1 MTNIRQWLESLGLGE
16 YANAFEANAIEP
28 DLLGD
33 LTDDD
38 LRTLG
43 VEALGHRKRILKAV
57 NEPGVARSTDSP
69 VPRAVTGENSAPAR
83 EAERRHLTVMFCDL
97 VGSTELSQR
106 LDPEELRDVIR
117 AFQDR
122 CAGAIARFG
131 GFIARYMGD
140 GLLVYFGFP
149 QTHEDEPE
157 RAVRAGLDIVA
168 SVGALNLDSGGGTD
182 GRLSVRIGIATGMV
196 VVGDIVGE
204 GAAAESAV
212 VGETPNLAARLQG
225 LAEPDQVI
233 VSAATKEL
241 LAQRFEIEDLGRHSL
256 KGLAEPVA
264 AWRVVGDR
272 DLEPVGRSR
281 RGAQGVPLV
290 GRSEELGLLQR
301 AWQASKAGHGH
312 VVLISGEPGI
322 GKSRLLQGLRERLDD
337 AAYLWVPIHCSPYHV
352 QSALHPV
359 IEQLKR
365 AFRWDAGDTARNP

>member
-16 YANAFEANAIEP
+16 YADAFEENAIEP
-28 DLLGD
+28 DLLDD

-57 NEPGVARSTDSP
+57 SAPGVARAIATS
-69 VPRAVTGENSAPAR
+69 VPRNAAGEKPAPER

-106 LDPEELRDVIR
+106 LDPEELRDVMR

-122 CAGAIARFG
+122 CAGAVSRFG

-149 QTHEDEPE
+149 QAHEDEPE
-157 RAVRAGLDIVA
+157 RAVRAGLDIVDA
-168 SVGALNLDSGGGTD
+168 VGALTRDSGMGLQ
-182 GRLSVRIGIATGMV
+182 LSVRIGIATGMV

-212 VGETPNLAARLQG
+212 VGETPTLAARLQG
-225 LAEPDQVI
+225 LAAPDQVI
-233 VSAATKEL
+233 VSAATQEL
-241 LAQRFEIEDLGRHSL
+241 VAHQFESKDLGRHSL

-264 AWRVVGDR
+264 AWRIVGDR
-272 DLEPVGRSR
+272 GVEPVGRSR
-281 RGAQGVPLV
+281 RGTP
-290 GRSEELGLLQR
+290 
-301 AWQASKAGHGH
+301 AS
-312 VVLISGEPGI
+312 
-322 GKSRLLQGLRERLDD
+322 
-337 AAYLWVPIHCSPYHV
+337 
-352 QSALHPV
+352 
-359 IEQLKR
+359 
-365 AFRWDAGDTARNP
+365 